1 MILCIAH
8 TTNIGILF
16 DSKDPYKYFDIKN
29 LGFYSQKAAN
39 HPPHPQNKKNTSNM
53 HQWTCSLEAYKQTEC
68 QNQLNVEF
76 RRCLVNIYPN
86 IRYLVELKIPV
97 TNLASSFLEWIRA
110 FSVSS

>member
-39 HPPHPQNKKNTSNM
+39 HPPHPLNKKKYIDYAPVNLLLR
-53 HQWTCSLEAYKQTEC
+53 SL
-68 QNQLNVEF
+68 
-76 RRCLVNIYPN
+76 
-86 IRYLVELKIPV
+86 
-97 TNLASSFLEWIRA
+97 
-110 FSVSS
+110 